1 MNMAHDFTLK
11 KYGELCLAIKR
22 NYSIITLFEYL
33 ANHQNCRNKNL
44 IPDEK
49 ICILRHD
56 IDRNVKSALK
66 MAELEQKLGIRSS
79 YYFRYPYTFKEDQI
93 VKIKNL
99 GHEIGYHYETLSKTK
114 GDYKKAIK
122 LFEEELNAF
131 RKICNIKTICM
142 HGSPLSPYDNRNLW
156 DKYDYNNYEIIGEA
170 YLSISNVRYFSDTG
184 RNWNDRN
191 SLRDNLSGINQVFRN
206 KDLLQSTDDLISYL
220 QNNFDSDV
228 YLTVHPERWAYNIRS
243 LFISKVTDSVF
254 NSGKICIKVARK
266 S

>member
-1 MNMAHDFTLK
+1 MAHDFTLK
-11 KYGELCLAIKR
+11 KYSELCLALKK
-22 NYSIITLFEYL
+22 NYSIITLFEYVT
-33 ANHQNCRNKNL
+33 NYQNSQNRNL
-44 IPDEK
+44 LSDEK

-56 IDRNVKSALK
+56 VDRNVKSALK
-66 MAELEQKLGIRSS
+66 MADIEHKLGIRSS
-79 YYFRYPYTFKEDQI
+79 YYFRYPYTFKKDQI
-93 VKIKNL
+93 IKIKNL
-99 GHEIGYHYETLSKTK
+99 GHEVGYHYETLSKTR
-114 GDYKKAIK
+114 GDYNKAIT

-131 RKICNIKTICM
+131 REICDIKTICM

-156 DKYDYNNYEIIGEA
+156 DKYDYKNYGVIGDA

-184 RNWNDRN
+184 RNWNGRN
-191 SLRDNLSGINQVFRN
+191 SLRDNLSGTYQEFRN
-206 KDLLQSTDDLISYL
+206 KDSLKSTDNLISYL

-254 NSGKICIKVARK
+254 NSGKKCIKVARK